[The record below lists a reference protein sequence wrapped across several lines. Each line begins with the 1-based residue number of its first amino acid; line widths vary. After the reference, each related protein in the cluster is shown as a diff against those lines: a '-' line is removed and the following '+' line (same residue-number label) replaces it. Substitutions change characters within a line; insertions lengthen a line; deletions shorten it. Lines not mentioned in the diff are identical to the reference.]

1 MCTKKTWPSHIQYG
15 ISLVILLND
24 NWKRPKNLIK
34 VQLAEKPEVF
44 FKNSKNFKEK
54 KLVLVLFPK
63 TIYLQLLETYERRCT
78 YFTCFKPG
86 IWMKHFFYIRNET
99 KD

>member
-1 MCTKKTWPSHIQYG
+1 MHQKNLAFSHTVWYQFGNIIEWQLKKTKK
-15 ISLVILLND
+15 LNQSSVGR
-24 NWKRPKNLIK
+24 KARS
-34 VQLAEKPEVF
+34 F